1 MVHDIIDC
9 EDVII
14 TEQNNVKWLVF
25 VVVVAAVGLY
35 KMCC

>member
-1 MVHDIIDC
+1 MEHDITDC

-14 TEQNNVKWLVF
+14 TEQNNVKWQVF

-35 KMCC
+35 KMWC